1 LTSAPHLIPVT
12 LGSRSPRRQ
21 QLLASILGE
30 NRVLIT
36 PPKNSE
42 ELLFDDIHEI
52 TAIEAR
58 LRQVVRMKQDD
69 VTRQIPTSVTT
80 SVVITADTLVIARD
94 SAGQPVVLGQPEVFR
109 WQEQTRIWLEQ
120 FLSGK
125 THSVWTCFRVSC
137 GEQSHEEIVRSEVT
151 FRPLSAA
158 MIDWY
163 ISTEESV
170 GKAGGYAIQGHG
182 ASLVSGLT
190 GSLTNVI
197 GLPLMEVAAALRE
210 LGIPCLNHQS
220 HNS

>member
-30 NRVLIT
+30 NRVLVT
-36 PPKNSE
+36 PPQNSE
-42 ELLFDDIHEI
+42 ELLFDDIHDI
-52 TAIEAR
+52 TAIEAQ

-69 VTRQIPTSVTT
+69 VTRQIPAAAIMP
-80 SVVITADTLVIARD
+80 VITADTLVIARD
-94 SAGQPVVLGQPEVFR
+94 AAGLPVVLGQPEVPH
-109 WQEQTRIWLEQ
+109 WQEQTRLWLEQ
-120 FLSGK
+120 FLAGK
-125 THSVWTCFRVSC
+125 THTVWTCFRISC
-137 GEQSHEEIVRSEVT
+137 GDQSREEIVRSEVT

-182 ASLVSGLT
+182 ASLISGLK

-210 LGIPCLNHQS
+210 LGIPCLNQ
-220 HNS
+220 